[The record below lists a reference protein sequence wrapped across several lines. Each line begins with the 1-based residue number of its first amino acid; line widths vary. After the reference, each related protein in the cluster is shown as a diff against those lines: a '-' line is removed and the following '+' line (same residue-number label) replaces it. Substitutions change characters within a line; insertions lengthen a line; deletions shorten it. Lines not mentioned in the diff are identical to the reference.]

1 MGEGYDSKM
10 GSTAQLGWEA
20 AVLDSYWTAEETVEV
35 DNSRLTQAVVVVVG

>member
-20 AVLDSYWTAEETVEV
+20 AVLDSYWTAEEGC
-35 DNSRLTQAVVVVVG
+35 NFHPKAVAR